1 MLAKFCHRC
10 RAMVAV
16 SQPRLLPSN
25 ERLREMV
32 RESGMYHRV
41 IAERAGIRP
50 DVFSGLINGKR
61 TLSWTYVA
69 RLAPV
74 LGVPMEAFLAEAG
87 K

>member
-1 MLAKFCHRC
+1 MIAATQQH
-10 RAMVAV
+10 
-16 SQPRLLPSN
+16 LLPSN
-25 ERLREMV
+25 DKLREMV

-41 IAERAGIRP
+41 IAQRAGIRP

-74 LGVPMEAFLAEAG
+74 LGVPMEAFLEEAG

>member
-1 MLAKFCHRC
+1 
-10 RAMVAV
+10 MVAV

-25 ERLREMV
+25 EKLREMV
-32 RESGMYHRV
+32 LESGMYHRV
-41 IAERAGIRP
+41 IAQRAGIRP

-74 LGVPMEAFLAEAG
+74 LGVPMEAFLEEAG